1 MEKSFQT
8 VRKNERTFRPLCGKV
23 FVSSDARI
31 HPGIANSKPNLG
43 KDVIGKDVIEISSEE
58 EDE

>member
-1 MEKSFQT
+1 M
-8 VRKNERTFRPLCGKV
+8 RKNERTFRPLCGKV